1 VVRFDAASERVTAR
15 RQRVAGAL
23 VLADA
28 PLATPPPEAV
38 AAALA
43 AEVRARGL
51 HVLGW
56 TKDAA
61 RLRDRLAFLHHHA
74 PQDWPDVRDEALL
87 ATVEAW
93 LVPHLGSAKSLADAS
108 RVPLV
113 RALED
118 AFVPWAQRAELDRLA
133 PSHVTVPTGSN
144 VPIDYADAAQPV
156 LAVRLQEV
164 FGLVETPRVLGGR
177 LPLTL
182 HLLSP
187 AHRPAAVTQD
197 LRSFWASGYFDVRKD
212 LRGRYP
218 RHYWPD
224 DPLVAEPTRRARP
237 RGT

>member
-1 VVRFDAASERVTAR
+1 MRFDAAAERVVAR

-28 PLATPPPEAV
+28 PLANPSPEAV
-38 AAALA
+38 AHALA
-43 AEVRARGL
+43 AEVQARGL

-56 TKDAA
+56 TTDAA
-61 RLRDRLAFLHHHA
+61 RLRDRLGFLHHHA
-74 PQDWPDVRDEALL
+74 PDDWPDVSDDALA
-87 ATVEAW
+87 ATVERW
-93 LVPHLGSAKSLADAS
+93 LVPHLTGAKSLVDVS

-118 AFVPWAQRAELDRLA
+118 AFVPWAKRSEMERLA
-133 PSHVTVPTGSN
+133 PTHVTVPTGSSI
-144 VPIDYADAAQPV
+144 PIDYADAAQPV

-177 LPLTL
+177 LALTM